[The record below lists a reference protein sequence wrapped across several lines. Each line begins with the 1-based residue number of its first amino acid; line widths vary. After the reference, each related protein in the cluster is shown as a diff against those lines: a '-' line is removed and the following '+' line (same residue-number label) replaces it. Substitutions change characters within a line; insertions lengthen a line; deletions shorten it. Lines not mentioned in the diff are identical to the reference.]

1 MAANHHH
8 THWHLPLFAI
18 EIVLFKFSRA
28 VGTLFLFYCTP
39 KETSI
44 EFYIALSN
52 IKTKITN
59 STWSIC

>member
-28 VGTLFLFYCTP
+28 VGTLFLFLLHTERNFNRVLYCT
-39 KETSI
+39 
-44 EFYIALSN
+44 F
-52 IKTKITN
+52 
-59 STWSIC
+59 